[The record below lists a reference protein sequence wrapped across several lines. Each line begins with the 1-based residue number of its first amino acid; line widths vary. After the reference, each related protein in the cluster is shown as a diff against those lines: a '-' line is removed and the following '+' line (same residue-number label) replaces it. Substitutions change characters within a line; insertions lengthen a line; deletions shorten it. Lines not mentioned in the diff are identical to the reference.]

1 VPAAQGSPEERRN
14 AEGLRFEAGMARI
27 EAERLEAHE
36 LASSEFAEARSR
48 EREGE
53 EFFLMQSYQRAMAA
67 FDRAAGLYRLAEN
80 ISRERRVE
88 RVKIAS
94 D

>member
-1 VPAAQGSPEERRN
+1 
-14 AEGLRFEAGMARI
+14 M
-27 EAERLEAHE
+27 H
-36 LASSEFAEARSR
+36 
-48 EREGE
+48 
-53 EFFLMQSYQRAMAA
+53 SYQHAVAA
-67 FDRAAGLYRLAEN
+67 FDRAAALYRLAEN